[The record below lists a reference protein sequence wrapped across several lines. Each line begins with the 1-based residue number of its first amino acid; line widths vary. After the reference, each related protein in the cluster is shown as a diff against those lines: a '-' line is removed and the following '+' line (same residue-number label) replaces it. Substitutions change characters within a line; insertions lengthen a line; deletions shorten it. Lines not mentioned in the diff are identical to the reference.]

1 MLYQPRG
8 ILMRGIKLK
17 YAVLLIALIAT
28 ACSTPKPGTPEFVA
42 KQDDDRQKAA
52 VKSVDQ
58 SISKM
63 PSWYT
68 QPPVDA
74 NALYAAASESSPDM
88 QMSMDA
94 AILSAKRQLANSL
107 GARVSELMNNYALQT
122 GTGNDAQ
129 VVQEISRVAKSVTTD
144 INLAGF
150 VREKS
155 EVIQEGRNFRTFVL
169 LRYPVGET
177 NRVVADQVKKSQIL
191 DTKVRAAQAFQDLER
206 EIEAA
211 RKK

>member
-1 MLYQPRG
+1 MQA
-8 ILMRGIKLK
+8 MKSK
-17 YAVLLIALIAT
+17 YAVILITLIAT
-28 ACSTPKPGTPEFVA
+28 ACSTTKPGTPEFVA
-42 KQDDDRQKAA
+42 KQEDERQKAA

-94 AILSAKRQLANSL
+94 SILSAKRQLANSL

-155 EVIQEGRNFRTFVL
+155 EVVQEGRNFRTFVL
-169 LRYPVGET
+169 LRYPVGEA

>member
-1 MLYQPRG
+1 MQR
-8 ILMRGIKLK
+8 MKST
-17 YAVLLIALIAT
+17 YALILIALITT
-28 ACSTPKPGTPEFVA
+28 ACSTPKPGTPDYVA
-42 KQDDDRQKAA
+42 KQEDERQKAA

-74 NALYAAASESSPDM
+74 NALYASASESSPDM

-155 EVIQEGRNFRTFVL
+155 EVIQEGRNFRSFVL

-177 NRVVADQVKKSQIL
+177 NRIVADQVKKSQIL

>member
-1 MLYQPRG
+1 
-8 ILMRGIKLK
+8 MRGIKLK

>member
-1 MLYQPRG
+1 MQRTQSTVAL
-8 ILMRGIKLK
+8 
-17 YAVLLIALIAT
+17 LLIVLITA
-28 ACSTPKPGTPEFVA
+28 ACSTTKPGTSEYVA
-42 KQDDDRQKAA
+42 KQEDERQKAA
-52 VKSVDQ
+52 MKSVDQ

-63 PSWYT
+63 PAWYT
-68 QPPVDA
+68 QPPLDA
-74 NALYAAASESSPDM
+74 NVLYASATESSPDM

-155 EVIQEGRNFRTFVL
+155 EVIQEGRNFRSFVL
-169 LRYPVGET
+169 LRYPVGEA
-177 NRVVADQVKKSQIL
+177 NRIVSDQVKKSQIL

-211 RKK
+211 KKK

>member
-1 MLYQPRG
+1 
-8 ILMRGIKLK
+8 MRGMKTK

-28 ACSTPKPGTPEFVA
+28 ACSTPKPGSPEFVT
-42 KQDDDRQKAA
+42 KQEDDRQKTAM
-52 VKSVDQ
+52 KSVDQ

-63 PSWYT
+63 PAWYT

-74 NALYAAASESSPDM
+74 NALYASASESSPDM

-177 NRVVADQVKKSQIL
+177 NRVVVDQVKKSQIL

-206 EIEAA
+206 EIENN

>member
-1 MLYQPRG
+1 MLKMKSTYALLP
-8 ILMRGIKLK
+8 IVLMM
-17 YAVLLIALIAT
+17 A
-28 ACSTPKPGTPEFVA
+28 ACSTPKPGTPEYVA
-42 KQDDDRQKAA
+42 KQEDERQKAA

-68 QPPVDA
+68 QPPVDS
-74 NALYAAASESSPDM
+74 NALYASATESSPDM

-107 GARVSELMNNYALQT
+107 GARVSEVMKNYARQT

-129 VVQEISRVAKSVTTD
+129 VVQEISRVAKSVAAEVDLT
-144 INLAGF
+144 GF

-155 EVIQEGRNFRTFVL
+155 EVVQEGRNFRSFVL
-169 LRYPVGET
+169 LRYPVGEA
-177 NRVVADQVKKSQIL
+177 NRVVADQVRKSQIL
-191 DTKVRAAQAFQDLER
+191 DTKVRAAEAFQELER

>member
-1 MLYQPRG
+1 
-8 ILMRGIKLK
+8 MRVMKSN
-17 YAVLLIALIAT
+17 YAVLLIALVAA

-42 KQDDDRQKAA
+42 KQEDDRQKAA

-74 NALYAAASESSPDM
+74 NSLYASASESSPDM

-107 GARVSELMNNYALQT
+107 GARVSELMKNYALQT
-122 GTGNDAQ
+122 GTGSDAQ
-129 VVQEISRVAKSVTTD
+129 VVQEISRVAKSVTTE

-155 EVIQEGRNFRTFVL
+155 EVVQEGRNFRTFGL
-169 LRYPVGET
+169 LRYPVGEA

>member
-1 MLYQPRG
+1 MQR
-8 ILMRGIKLK
+8 MKST
-17 YAVLLIALIAT
+17 YALILIALITA
-28 ACSTPKPGTPEFVA
+28 ACSTPKPGTPEFVT
-42 KQDDDRQKAA
+42 KQEDERQKAA

-74 NALYAAASESSPDM
+74 NALYAAATESSPDM

-155 EVIQEGRNFRTFVL
+155 EVIQEGRNFRSFVL
-169 LRYPVGET
+169 LRYPVGEA
-177 NRVVADQVKKSQIL
+177 NRVVADQIKKSQIL
-191 DTKVRAAQAFQDLER
+191 DTKVRASQAFQELER

>member
-1 MLYQPRG
+1 
-8 ILMRGIKLK
+8 MRGMKSK
-17 YAVLLIALIAT
+17 YPVLLIALIAT
-28 ACSTPKPGTPEFVA
+28 ACSTSKPGSPEFVT
-42 KQDDDRQKAA
+42 KQEDDRQKTAM
-52 VKSVDQ
+52 KSVDQ

-63 PSWYT
+63 PAWYT

-74 NALYAAASESSPDM
+74 NALYASASESSPDM

-206 EIEAA
+206 EIENN

>member
-1 MLYQPRG
+1 MQR
-8 ILMRGIKLK
+8 MKST
-17 YAVLLIALIAT
+17 YALILIALITT
-28 ACSTPKPGTPEFVA
+28 ACSTPKPGTPDFVA
-42 KQDDDRQKAA
+42 KQEDERQKAA
-52 VKSVDQ
+52 LKSVDQ

-155 EVIQEGRNFRTFVL
+155 EVIQEGRNFRSFVL
-169 LRYPVGET
+169 LRYPVGEA

-191 DTKVRAAQAFQDLER
+191 DTKVRAAQAFQELER